1 MPFGTEG
8 KQKGIALSLSGGGF
22 RATLFHLGALWRLN
36 ELKLLQKIDRIA
48 SVSGGSI
55 TAGLLAKE
63 WAGLRFDN
71 GLATRF
77 EPLIVMPLREFCT
90 RTVDAL
96 AIGEGLLLPWKSVS
110 EAVQDRYEKHLYG
123 GVSLQQLPDR
133 PRFVFMATNLQTGRA
148 FRFSKP
154 YAGDYRLGLIRHP
167 VLPLSLAVTASSA
180 FPPVLSPV
188 ILQDLPPF
196 DNVQGADLHGDP
208 RYTEKIFL
216 TDGGAYDNL
225 GLETV
230 WDRFDTILVSDA
242 GAPFKVDDDIKV
254 DWLSQARAAL
264 DIATDQSRAL
274 RKRALIADF
283 RAGVRA
289 GAFWGIDT
297 KIGDYSL
304 PDALPC
310 RDDLVLPLAK
320 IRTRLNPFSDEEQG
334 RLINWGYAL
343 CDTALRKHGAA
354 FVDAA
359 ARPKR
364 WPVPDQALGDL

>member
-8 KQKGIALSLSGGGF
+8 KQKGIALALSGGGF

-36 ELKLLQKIDRIA
+36 ELKLLQKLDRIA

-63 WAGLRFDN
+63 WHRLGFVDGRAGQ
-71 GLATRF
+71 F
-77 EPLIVMPLREFCT
+77 EPLIVGPLRAFCQ

-110 EAVQDRYEKHLYG
+110 EAVQERYDKHLFD
-123 GVSLQQLPDR
+123 GVSLQRLPDR
-133 PRFVFMATNLQTGRA
+133 PRFVFMATNLQSGRA

-154 YAGDYRLGLIRHP
+154 YLGDYRLGLIRDP
-167 VLPLSLAVTASSA
+167 ALPLSLAVTASSA
-180 FPPVLSPV
+180 YPPVLSPV
-188 ILQDLPPF
+188 VLEDLPPF
-196 DNVQGADLHGDP
+196 DKVEGADLHGDP
-208 RYTEKIFL
+208 RYTEKIYL

-225 GLETV
+225 GLETA
-230 WDRFDTILVSDA
+230 WNRFDTILVSDA
-242 GAPFKVDDDIKV
+242 GAPFKVDDEIKV

-274 RKRALIADF
+274 RKRAVIADF
-283 RAGVRA
+283 RAKVRA

-297 KIGDYSL
+297 AIGDYGL

-310 RDDLVLPLAK
+310 RDDVVLPLAK

-343 CDTALRKHGAA
+343 CDAALRKHCAA
-354 FVDAA
+354 LVDSA

-364 WPVPDQALGDL
+364 WPVPEQALGNL

>member
-1 MPFGTEG
+1 MPFGSEG
-8 KQKGIALSLSGGGF
+8 KQKGIALALSGGGF

-36 ELKLLQKIDRIA
+36 ELKLLQKLDRIA

-63 WAGLRFDN
+63 WDRLGFIDGKAGQ
-71 GLATRF
+71 F
-77 EPLIVMPLREFCT
+77 EPLIVAPLREFCR

-110 EAVQDRYEKHLYG
+110 EAVQERYDKHLFD
-123 GVSLQQLPDR
+123 GVSLQRLPDR
-133 PRFVFMATNLQTGRA
+133 PHFVFMATNLQTGRA

-154 YAGDYRLGLIRHP
+154 YLGDYRLGLIRDP
-167 VLPLSLAVTASSA
+167 ALPLSLAVTASSA

-188 ILQDLPPF
+188 VLEDLPPF
-196 DNVQGADLHGDP
+196 EKVKGADLHGDP
-208 RYTEKIFL
+208 RYTEKIYL

-230 WDRFDTILVSDA
+230 WNRYDTILVSDA
-242 GAPFKVDDDIKV
+242 GAPFKVDDEIKV

-274 RKRALIADF
+274 RKRAVIADF

-297 KIGDYSL
+297 AIGDYGLS
-304 PDALPC
+304 DALPC
-310 RDDLVLPLAK
+310 SDDVVLPLAK

-334 RLINWGYAL
+334 RLINWGYAI
-343 CDTALRKHGAA
+343 CDAALRKHCAT
-354 FVDAA
+354 FVDSA

-364 WPVPDQALGDL
+364 WPVPEQAPGDL